1 MTAAEERLARRV
13 AAALRA
19 LEWDVEVIDRAVI
32 AQVRAIHPETRE
44 ACAAVGVDHGRMRL
58 RWASPT
64 YEAGILAALEH
75 VERQQRAAKRR
86 AA

>member
-1 MTAAEERLARRV
+1 MTGAEEKLARRV

-32 AQVRAIHPETRE
+32 AQVRAIHPESRK
-44 ACAAVGVDHGRMRL
+44 ACASIGVDHGRMRL
-58 RWASPT
+58 RWASPA

-75 VERQQRAAKRR
+75 VERQQRGVRRR